1 MRFCAP
7 IPSVLLRIT
16 LVRLAGRE
24 VREWMWTEA
33 HRARHEARL
42 KDMVRVSAVGEI
54 ARWLERADPPRSPR
68 RTPLRWIVAALAW
81 HLRVGGPWRALP
93 GGFPPWRTVYG
104 WFRRWLEAGLIDAL
118 MRGIACLRRRA
129 AGRRARP
136 RLGIIDTQAVTCIGV
151 RGPRGYDAGKGVWGR
166 KRVALVDAAGHW
178 LAVAVVPA
186 SVQDRDTL
194 PALDRGKAAWPSLRE
209 AVYDGAFTAERC
221 HAWSNLHGMRHH
233 VVERDPAAK
242 GFVVV
247 PRRWVVER
255 SFGWLAHWN
264 GLLRD
269 RAGRLDVSAGR
280 LAFVA
285 VLSGVEAL
293 INPMPSHETA
303 A

>member
-7 IPSVLLRIT
+7 IPSVLHRIT

-129 AGRRARP
+129 APARGRPRASARPALRQSGAAGVRRGERGGSARSSQRATAPTVLTVLTVTMSFRRASCRA
-136 RLGIIDTQAVTCIGV
+136 RC
-151 RGPRGYDAGKGVWGR
+151 
-166 KRVALVDAAGHW
+166 
-178 LAVAVVPA
+178 A
-186 SVQDRDTL
+186 SVHIH
-194 PALDRGKAAWPSLRE
+194 SLTSRPTRRTS
-209 AVYDGAFTAERC
+209 VILWSTDGIGAQ
-221 HAWSNLHGMRHH
+221 
-233 VVERDPAAK
+233 
-242 GFVVV
+242 
-247 PRRWVVER
+247 RRTQTG
-255 SFGWLAHWN
+255 SQ
-264 GLLRD
+264 
-269 RAGRLDVSAGR
+269 
-280 LAFVA
+280 
-285 VLSGVEAL
+285 
-293 INPMPSHETA
+293 
-303 A
+303 